1 MSSLYIV
8 GCGKE
13 NFQSFISFLQIEL
26 RAFMVKHN
34 ATFYN
39 LKTLWKAEA
48 IPHMLK
54 KTPVSYYLQTR
65 MQHVIIWDFLM

>member
-39 LKTLWKAEA
+39 TKTLWKAES
-48 IPHMLK
+48 IPQLLK
-54 KTPVSYYLQTR
+54 KIPVSYYLRTR
-65 MQHVIIWDFLM
+65 MLHVSIGDFSV